1 LWGAFIAALSVASKR
16 ALLEATVS
24 DTLIAAI
31 LSVVAVAILAPTANH
46 FITKYRER
54 RSIRATLQVHEAPL
68 PALLRKYFQDLRYPS
83 LAQASSGSPFN
94 TRQLDAF
101 HFLKGYMRLTLHN
114 PSKKKLNA
122 VTVILTEHLR
132 EALYQ
137 IEDEPELHGPN
148 ETKINLGDLQ
158 PGKSRTVHIWTSFAY
173 VDWHRTR
180 LPILFE
186 VTADE
191 FDKFTLRFPFPGYLK
206 SILHLRLGWSIALT
220 AWVLAIL
227 IWLPDLIRWFSRLR
241 I

>member
-1 LWGAFIAALSVASKR
+1 
-16 ALLEATVS
+16 LEATVS

-68 PALLRKYFQDLRYPS
+68 PVLLQKYFQDLRYPS
-83 LAQASSGSPFN
+83 LAQAPLSSPFN
-94 TRQLDAF
+94 NTQLDAF
-101 HFLKGYMRLTLHN
+101 HLLKGYMKLTLHN

-122 VTVILTEHLR
+122 VTVVLTEYLR

-137 IEDEPELHGPN
+137 IEDESELHGPT
-148 ETKINLGDLQ
+148 ERKINLGDLQ
-158 PGKSRTVHIWTSFAY
+158 PGKSRTVHIWTPFAF
-173 VDWHRTR
+173 VHWHRTR

-191 FDKFTLRFPFPGYLK
+191 LDKFTLQFPFPGYLK
-206 SILHLRLGWSIALT
+206 SLLLWRMNW
-220 AWVLAIL
+220 
-227 IWLPDLIRWFSRLR
+227 
-241 I
+241 